1 MGRISLNNEYH
12 PKFLERWA
20 RVFIDKYKKEG
31 GDKAKDWINRTFP
44 DDLIKLLVPII
55 HNGGK
60 VKK

>member
-1 MGRISLNNEYH
+1 MNNEYH

>member
-1 MGRISLNNEYH
+1 MPNEAKEVTYH

-31 GDKAKDWINRTFP
+31 SENAKDWINRTFP